1 MAETGGG
8 AAPPSALIS
17 SGGERVAEGDGE
29 IGHQAWLVGLDGE
42 QVIAAPVP
50 DGPADGALAKRRI
63 AGDDGALQRQAL
75 EQRQRRGDLT
85 GLGRHPQLPDHRA
98 QPGGEGGQQVHA
110 RAAVMAAR
118 GAAAQTLAVDR
129 HMRPGA
135 APPSAHAPSTR
146 SAAATSSALK
156 K

>member
-1 MAETGGG
+1 MAETGGA

-17 SGGERVAEGDGE
+17 SGGESVAEGDGD
-29 IGHQAWLVGLDGE
+29 IGHQARLVGLDRE

-50 DGPADGALAKRRI
+50 DGLADDALAKRRI
-63 AGDDGALQRQAL
+63 AGDDRALQRQAL
-75 EQRQRRGDLT
+75 EQRQRRGDLVS
-85 GLGRHPQLPDHRA
+85 LRRHPQLPDHRA

-129 HMRPGA
+129 HMPRRRPTQRPRA
-135 APPSAHAPSTR
+135 
-146 SAAATSSALK
+146 
-156 K
+156 

>member
-1 MAETGGG
+1 MAVTGGG

-85 GLGRHPQLPDHRA
+85 GLGRRNCPITAPSRVAKAASRCTPALPSW
-98 QPGGEGGQQVHA
+98 PP
-110 RAAVMAAR
+110 AALPRRRLPSIA
-118 GAAAQTLAVDR
+118 TC
-129 HMRPGA
+129 PGA
-135 APPSAHAPSTR
+135 ASPSAHAPSTR